1 MSTVLFSAKKEV
13 TKMKRALGTHI
24 LLEFWGCDPFVL
36 TNSTRIKE
44 TLDAAARASNAK
56 VVTDF
61 YHQFH
66 PYGVSG
72 VIIIEE
78 SHFSIHTWPEYGYA
92 AIDLFYCAE
101 EDIDIDAAIDV
112 LRNHLKPTR
121 INVIELKRGL
131 LVGASSVAT
140 EEVHGRRL

>member
-13 TKMKRALGTHI
+13 PKMKRALGTHI

-44 TLDAAARASNAK
+44 ALDTAARASNAK

-72 VIIIEE
+72 IIIIEE
-78 SHFSIHTWPEYGYA
+78 SHFSIHTWPEHGYA
-92 AIDLFYCAE
+92 AIDLLGGSWKTTLTVSGTRNA
-101 EDIDIDAAIDV
+101 
-112 LRNHLKPTR
+112 LRKVYVTC
-121 INVIELKRGL
+121 
-131 LVGASSVAT
+131 VG
-140 EEVHGRRL
+140 

>member
-1 MSTVLFSAKKEV
+1 MSTVLFSVKKEV

-44 TLDAAARASNAK
+44 ALDTAARASNAK

-72 VIIIEE
+72 IIIIEE
-78 SHFSIHTWPEYGYA
+78 SHFSIHTWPEHGYA

-101 EDIDIDAAIDV
+101 EDIDIDTAIEV

-131 LVGASSVAT
+131 LVDTSVTT
-140 EEVHGRRL
+140 EGVHGRRL

>member
-24 LLEFWGCDPFVL
+24 LLEFWGCDPLVL
-36 TNSTRIKE
+36 TNSARIKE
-44 TLDAAARASNAK
+44 ALDAAARASNAK

-101 EDIDIDAAIDV
+101 EDIDIDTAIEV
-112 LRNHLKPTR
+112 LRSHLKPTC

-131 LVGASSVAT
+131 LVDTSVTT